1 MKMYAPAWLALCEG
15 RFAEAHTG
23 ALAAMHQSWEVLEE
37 SSWVAGFGAAMAGDL
52 EGLAR
57 TAQPLVGAGVSGLHI
72 EAIEAQLEAYRLAL
86 EGRGP
91 EAGLLFS
98 SAAEMLRRLD
108 SVLELALLAVA
119 RATLIRPADAATLAA
134 VSEAR
139 EILTRLG
146 AVPLLALLDAA
157 VGGVAAG
164 ADPGQARTTS
174 AEPSSASR
182 ASS

>member
-1 MKMYAPAWLALCEG
+1 MPAHSQRCTSPGRSSRRARGWPDSAQPWLAISKASRE
-15 RFAEAHTG
+15 
-23 ALAAMHQSWEVLEE
+23 
-37 SSWVAGFGAAMAGDL
+37 
-52 EGLAR
+52 
-57 TAQPLVGAGVSGLHI
+57 TAQPLEDAGVSGLHI

-98 SAAEMLRRLD
+98 SAAEMLRRLG

-157 VGGVAAG
+157 VGGGGVAAGAGSAAG